1 MKPENAK
8 RLPMDVDL
16 SYAAMEVA
24 SELLPASKRY
34 RLVVHPWR
42 LRSANQIVGL
52 HADVLRSNPLS
63 PVIEVIADESLS
75 NIDEWRLEAAGEVF
89 WSPGA

>member
-8 RLPMDVDL
+8 QLAPDMDLTYVAL
-16 SYAAMEVA
+16 EAA

-34 RLVVHPWR
+34 RLVVHP
-42 LRSANQIVGL
+42 LRIRYANQVCGL
-52 HADVLRSNPLS
+52 HADVLASNPLS
-63 PVIEVIADESLS
+63 PGIEIVADEMLTDL
-75 NIDEWRLEAAGEVF
+75 DEWRLEAGGEVF